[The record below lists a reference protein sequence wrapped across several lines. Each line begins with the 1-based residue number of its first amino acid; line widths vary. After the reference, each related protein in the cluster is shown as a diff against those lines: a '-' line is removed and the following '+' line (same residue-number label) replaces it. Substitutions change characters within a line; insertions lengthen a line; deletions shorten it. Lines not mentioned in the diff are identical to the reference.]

1 MKEELLS
8 IIEKNSRIDLSELAA
23 MLGMEEIDVANDIAE
38 LEKEGI
44 ICGYHTL
51 INWEKLILKKLPH

>member
-1 MKEELLS
+1 
-8 IIEKNSRIDLSELAA
+8 